1 MNVAV
6 SIFQMVWMSFVQL
19 VYLLGVLIACGLLL
33 GYLEKLSNWL
43 LVRAFGRKGVMLTAW
58 LGTPVHELG
67 HLLMCFLWGHRVTRV
82 KLLQLNSPDGVL
94 GYVEHEY
101 NRNSLYQRVGNFFIG
116 VGPLFSGIAAL
127 LLGMYYLVPQ
137 SFTAFQTEVQQLLI
151 TGNVSFNGWTITTGA
166 ALVIGKSFFTME
178 NIIRPSFWL
187 FLLAAISISSHIAL
201 SREDMRNS
209 ANGLAAIFFILFL
222 FNVVAKFF
230 GIPSEQVIGKIAE
243 YNAYVFAFATV
254 ALFFSLLTLCLAF
267 FFYQINAFRR
277 RRSNRWE

>member
-1 MNVAV
+1 MNGAV
-6 SIFQMVWMSFVQL
+6 SIFQIVWMSFVQL
-19 VYLLGVLIACGLLL
+19 FYLLGVLIASGLLL
-33 GYLEKLSNWL
+33 GYLERLSNLL

-67 HLLMCFLWGHRVTRV
+67 HFLMCFLWGHRVTRV

-137 SFTAFQTEVQQLLI
+137 SFTAFQTDVQQLLL
-151 TGNVSFNGWTITTGA
+151 TRNLSFNGWTIMTGA

-178 NIIRPSFWL
+178 NIIRPAFWI
-187 FLLAAISISSHIAL
+187 FLLVAISISSHIAL

-209 ANGLAAIFFILFL
+209 ANGLATIFFLLFL

-230 GIPSEQVIGKIAE
+230 KIPSEQVIGKMAV

-267 FFYQINAFRR
+267 SLYQIKAFRR
-277 RRSNRWE
+277 KR

>member
-1 MNVAV
+1 MNIAV
-6 SIFQMVWMSFVQL
+6 SIVQFAWVSFVQL
-19 VYLLGVLIACGLLL
+19 VYLLGVLISSGLLL
-33 GYLEKLSNWL
+33 GYLEKLSNSM

-58 LGTPVHELG
+58 LGTPIHEVG

-101 NRNSLYQRVGNFFIG
+101 SRNNLYQRVGNFFIG
-116 VGPLFSGIAAL
+116 LGPLFSGIAAL
-127 LLGMYYLVPQ
+127 LLGMYYLVPH
-137 SFTAFQTEVQQLLI
+137 SFAAFQTEIRQTLI
-151 TGNVSFNGWTITTGA
+151 TGNSNLNGLTIIAGA
-166 ALVIGKSFFTME
+166 ALAIGKSFFTLE

-209 ANGLAAIFFILFL
+209 ANGLATIFFILFL
-222 FNVVAKFF
+222 FNVFAKFTS
-230 GIPSEQVIGKIAE
+230 IPSEQVIGKMAE

-254 ALFFSLLTLCLAF
+254 ALFFSFLTLCLAF
-267 FFYQINAFRR
+267 FLYQIKVFIRKR
-277 RRSNRWE
+277 